1 LNIDCGWYVE
11 EDRVCGVLVAR
22 SKPDNKIVIAF
33 ENTYSHVAESTK
45 YANATLNITKLD
57 QSNSWVSIL

>member
-22 SKPDNKIVIAF
+22 SKPDNKIVVAF

-45 YANATLNITKLD
+45 YANATLNITKL
-57 QSNSWVSIL
+57 